1 ERAMATDLAQVVV
14 VPPEA
19 SREAARSAD
28 HTTQLRSQLEALPSG
43 EQREALAV
51 HVRRQV
57 RAVLRISEAEELDD
71 QQGFKEL
78 GMDSL
83 MSIELRNALQQS
95 LACTLP
101 ATVAFVYP
109 TVADL
114 TDHVSQTVL
123 LVAIAERPVLPLA
136 DRPDTPDA
144 QLDDV

>member
-1 ERAMATDLAQVVV
+1 
-14 VPPEA
+14 
-19 SREAARSAD
+19 
-28 HTTQLRSQLEALPSG
+28 LRSQLESLPPG

-57 RAVLRISEAEELDD
+57 RAVLRISESEELDD

-83 MSIELRNALQQS
+83 MSIELRNTLQQS

-109 TVADL
+109 TVADI
-114 TDHVSQTVL
+114 TDHLAQTVL
-123 LVAIAERPVLPLA
+123 LVAGAELPVLPLA
-136 DRPDTPDA
+136 DGPDGPDG
-144 QLDDV
+144 QLDDVLAAIDQLSDEQVRDRILSRQTVASE